1 MNNVSASPRHLRVCR
16 VVTIPFTF
24 ATLLNRQIWHIADAG
39 IDLTLVS
46 SPDAELELFHTVP
59 VRCYP
64 IPMAREPA
72 PLRDLRSLIVLTRFL
87 QRERF
92 DIVHSS
98 TPKAGLLTA
107 LAGFLARVPI
117 RIHTFTGQPWMS
129 MRGIVRRLI
138 RAFDFV
144 IGRLDTHLYADS
156 HSQRDF
162 LIAEGL
168 IPADKIR
175 VLGDGSISGV
185 DLQRYDLSRLAGA
198 RAERRAQ
205 LGIAAT
211 ATVIIFLG
219 RVNRDKGIVELVDA
233 FQILCAQHADV
244 HLVLVGPLEP
254 EHDPLPAQTLEKISV
269 DPSIHVVGFQAKPE
283 EYLALADIFC
293 LPSYREG
300 FGSVVIEA
308 GALGLPSV
316 VTRVTGLT
324 DAVVD
329 GETGLIVPPKDVPG
343 LAQALTRL
351 IESPDLRRRMGQA
364 AHQRVIRSFD
374 ANKIN
379 QLVVDEYLRLAN
391 RI

>member
-1 MNNVSASPRHLRVCR
+1 MNNISAPPRRLRVCR
-16 VVTIPFTF
+16 VVTVPITF
-24 ATLLNRQIWHIADAG
+24 ATLLNRQIRYIADAG
-39 IDLTLVS
+39 IDLTIVS
-46 SPDAELELFHTVP
+46 SPGAELDLFHTVP

-64 IPMAREPA
+64 ILMAREPA
-72 PLRDLRSLIVLTRFL
+72 PLRDLRSLIALTRFL
-87 QRERF
+87 HRERF

-107 LAGFLARVPI
+107 LAGFLARVPV
-117 RIHTFTGQPWMS
+117 RIHTFTGQPWMN
-129 MRGIVRRLI
+129 MRGILRRLI

-168 IPADKIR
+168 ITADKIR

-185 DLQRYDLSRLAGA
+185 DLQRYDQSHLTGA
-198 RAERRAQ
+198 RNERRAQ
-205 LGIAAT
+205 LEIPAT
-211 ATVIIFLG
+211 ATVIVFVG

-233 FQILCAQHADV
+233 FQILRAQHADL
-244 HLVLVGPLEP
+244 HLILVGPLEP
-254 EHDPLPAQTLEKISV
+254 EHDPLPARTLEQISAN
-269 DPSIHVVGFQAKPE
+269 PFIHAVGFQTKPE

-300 FGSVVIEA
+300 FGSAAIEA
-308 GALGLPSV
+308 GALYLPSV
-316 VTRVTGLT
+316 VTRMTGLT

-329 GETGLIVPPKDVPG
+329 GETGLIVPPKDGPG
-343 LAQALTRL
+343 LVRALTQL

-364 AHQRVIRSFD
+364 AHQRVVRSFD

-379 QLVVDEYLRLAN
+379 QLVVDEYLTLAN